1 MSEKQYLVV
10 TDGGYKNGL
19 SYGSFRVF
27 DDAGLTIEH
36 KQFIIGLGTNNQAEY
51 MAILNALKWCL
62 DNGLKRVHILTDS
75 RLAVKQVRGEWRTR
89 DSALKNLVEKVRK
102 YEREF
107 ETFTIEFVPNKYVK
121 QKLGH

>member
-1 MSEKQYLVV
+1 MQEKQYLVV

-27 DDAGLTIEH
+27 DDSGLTIEH
-36 KQFIIGLGTNNQAEY
+36 RQFIIGLGTNNQAEY

-62 DNGLKRVHILTDS
+62 DHDLKRVHILTDS

-89 DSALKNLVEKVRK
+89 DSALKNLVAKVRN
-102 YEREF
+102 YEEQF
-107 ETFTIEFVPNKYVK
+107 ETFTIEFVPNKYIK